1 MVEIEDNVAPYMSD
15 GGGIGLPQMSE
26 REMFEKLLSSESEF
40 GNEEPEIAA
49 NIGQQMLHMNL
60 APLSRSF
67 RVKIRDIASKIPSRN
82 AVLVGG
88 GIGHLTAWLLDLWT
102 GDPANPPSEDRPRPD
117 TFRIIEP
124 AGKFGVIIDRLIRR
138 HSAEQWTQVLT
149 RSWQEITAETSSW
162 SVATTALPTIAQPS
176 PLPQPIDLIIIDL
189 PENQRPS
196 ATIAALDVISK
207 GGFILVKEPEV
218 PTGDVGIPEDGE
230 EPNEAQK
237 KVESFNQWM
246 QVIRE
251 CNTNHSM
258 AFIELS
264 GGTLAA
270 IRRST

>member
-1 MVEIEDNVAPYMSD
+1 MIEIRVNIATVMSD

-26 REMFEKLLSSESEF
+26 REMFEKLLSSDSDF
-40 GNEEPEIAA
+40 GDEEPQIAA

-60 APLSRSF
+60 IPLTRAF
-67 RVKIRDIASKIPSRN
+67 RVKIRDISSKIPARN
-82 AVLVGG
+82 VVLVGG
-88 GIGHLTAWLLDLWT
+88 GIGHLAAWLLDLWN
-102 GDPANPPSEDRPRPD
+102 GDPANPPLGNRTRPD
-117 TFRIIEP
+117 TFRIVEP
-124 AGKFGVIIDRLIRR
+124 AGKFGVIIDRLVRR
-138 HSAEQWTQVLT
+138 HSSEQWTQVLT

-162 SVATTALPTIAQPS
+162 SVAAAALPSSAQPS

-189 PENQRPS
+189 PENQRPG

-218 PTGDVGIPEDGE
+218 PTGDVGVPEEGD
-230 EPNEAQK
+230 EPNDAQK

-246 QVIRE
+246 KVIRE
-251 CNTNHSM
+251 CNENHSM

-264 GGTLAA
+264 GGTLAV